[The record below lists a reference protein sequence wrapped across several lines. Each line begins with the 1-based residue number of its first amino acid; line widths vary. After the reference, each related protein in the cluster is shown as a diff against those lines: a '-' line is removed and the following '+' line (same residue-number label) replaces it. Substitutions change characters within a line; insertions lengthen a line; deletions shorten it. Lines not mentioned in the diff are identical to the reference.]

1 MSLSSFRW
9 LIKRRETFHVTS
21 FVDSLSLSLFYSLKL
36 IRGTL
41 DQHAQLAR
49 ITWVQPR
56 VLDKR
61 QIQALQNRLDEWCK
75 RVQETAEFV
84 KNQTPDLFITV

>member
-1 MSLSSFRW
+1 MTDEK
-9 LIKRRETFHVTS
+9 KRNVQCNN
-21 FVDSLSLSLFYSLKL
+21 FVDSLSLSLFFHSLKL

>member
-1 MSLSSFRW
+1 
-9 LIKRRETFHVTS
+9 
-21 FVDSLSLSLFYSLKL
+21 LKL

-41 DQHAQLAR
+41 DQHSQLAR

-61 QIQALQNRLDEWCK
+61 QIQDLKIRLDEWCR

-84 KNQTPDLFITV
+84 KGQTPELFVTA